1 METLLQ
7 DLRYAVRML
16 IKTPGVT
23 AVAVVTL
30 ALGIGANTAIFS
42 GVNAF
47 LMRPLPVPDPDRLV
61 RPIEVAEDRGVS
73 DEISYPDFVDYRN
86 QATSFTGLAAEDMVQ
101 AALNTENQNDVIWGQ
116 AVSGNYFAVLEV
128 KPAMGRPFLPEEDGA
143 RGAHAVV
150 VVSDSLWRRR
160 LGSDPNIIGKAIQ
173 LNARQYH
180 VIGVAPDFFRG
191 TKFGLAM
198 DFWAPIAMVE
208 ELRSATGLLES
219 RDSHWMNVVGR
230 LKPNVSLSQAS
241 AEMNAI
247 AQRLNQSY
255 SNERATGTQAK
266 VLSEL
271 EGRWSEANLVIKTAG
286 AIAMA
291 IAGLILLIA
300 CANVANLLLARG
312 AARRKEIG
320 IRLALGAS
328 RPRLVRQLL
337 TESLVLSLL
346 GGGLGLLIAY
356 WATQLMQGMIPVL
369 DYNVINDFFSLDSRA
384 LLFTIAASVATG
396 ILFGLAPALHSSN
409 PQLVPVLKGT
419 SESEQRGKTRRLTLR
434 NSLVVAQIALSLM
447 VLVCGGLF
455 IKSFRKAQS
464 IDPGFNTTR
473 NALLIS
479 MNPLLVGYED
489 EKARNFYQR
498 VIEQAKA
505 LPGVEAAGLTRLVPL
520 GDSSNSTGPVLREG
534 ETLARGSAG
543 RDVMTTVVSPG
554 YFDAMQI
561 PFIEGRNFDDR
572 DQQKTQKVI
581 VINQK
586 LAQILWPGESAVG
599 RRILIGAD
607 SKDPLE
613 VVGVVKTG
621 KYRSLA
627 EDPKPYFYSVLSQRR
642 PAAMTLVLRTNGDP
656 LAVVGSVRTA
666 LKAID
671 QQVPMFA
678 VKTMPVHLS
687 WALWGPNLAATFSLA
702 FGVLALMLSA
712 VGLYSVMAYVVSQ
725 RTREVGIRMAL
736 GANRR
741 DVLRMVT
748 GQGMKLAVFGV
759 LLGLVMAI
767 ALSKVISSL
776 LIGVSSYD
784 VATFAVVSGLLTFVA
799 LIACYLP
806 ARRATK
812 VDPLVAL
819 RYE

>member
-23 AVAVVTL
+23 AVAVITL

-47 LMRPLPVPDPDRLV
+47 LMRPLPVPDPDQLI
-61 RPIEVAEDRGVS
+61 RPIEIAEDRGVS
-73 DEISYPDFVDYRN
+73 DEISYPDFIDYRN
-86 QATSFTGLAAEDMVQ
+86 QSTSFTGLTAEDMVQ

-116 AVSGNYFAVLEV
+116 AVSANYFDVLQV
-128 KPAMGRPFLPEEDGA
+128 KPAMGRPFLPEEDEGL
-143 RGAHAVV
+143 GAHPVV
-150 VVSDSLWRRR
+150 VISDSLWRRR
-160 LGSDPNIIGKAIQ
+160 LDADPGIVGKTIQ
-173 LNARQYH
+173 LNARQYQI
-180 VIGVAPDFFRG
+180 VGVAPESFHG
-191 TKFGLAM
+191 SKFGLAM
-198 DFWAPIAMVE
+198 DFWAPMAMVE
-208 ELRSATGLLES
+208 ELRSAPGLLKS
-219 RDSHWMNVVGR
+219 RDSHWMNVIGR
-230 LKPNVSLSQAS
+230 LKPNVSASQAS

-247 AQRLNQSY
+247 ATRLNQSY
-255 SNERATGTQAK
+255 ADARATGTQAK
-266 VLSEL
+266 VVSEL
-271 EGRWSEANLVIKTAG
+271 EGRWEEAHVVINTAG

-291 IAGLILLIA
+291 IAALILLIA

-328 RPRLVRQLL
+328 RRRLVRQLL
-337 TESLVLSLL
+337 TESLLLSLL

-384 LLFTIAASVATG
+384 LVFTLVASVATG
-396 ILFGLAPALHSSN
+396 IIFGLAPALNSSN
-409 PQLVPVLKGT
+409 PQVVPVLKGD
-419 SESEQRGKTRRLTLR
+419 SESHHKGKARRINLR
-434 NSLVVAQIALSLM
+434 NALVVGQVALSLM
-447 VLVCGGLF
+447 VLMSGGLF

-464 IDPGFNTTR
+464 IDPGFGTTR
-473 NALLIS
+473 NALLVS
-479 MNPLLVGYED
+479 LNPLLVGYED
-489 EKARNFYQR
+489 DKAKNFYQQ
-498 VIEQAKA
+498 VIERTKT
-505 LPGVEAAGLTRLVPL
+505 LPGVEAAGLTRLIPL
-520 GDSSNSTGPVLREG
+520 GDSSNSTGPVLKEG

-561 PFIEGRNFDDR
+561 PFAEGRNFDERDR
-572 DQQKTQKVI
+572 SQTQRVVI
-581 VINQK
+581 INQRMAE
-586 LAQILWPGESAVG
+586 LLWRGESPVG
-599 RRILIGAD
+599 KRILIGVD
-607 SKDPLE
+607 SREPLE

-627 EDPKPYFYSVLSQRR
+627 EDPKPYFYSPMSQRR
-642 PAAMTLVLRTNGDP
+642 PAAMTLVLRTSGDP
-656 LAVVGSVRTA
+656 SAIVGSVRAT
-666 LKAID
+666 LQSID
-671 QQVPMFA
+671 RQVPMFA

-687 WALWGPNLAATFSLA
+687 WPLWGPNLAATFSLA
-702 FGVLALMLSA
+702 FGILALLLSA

-748 GQGMKLAVFGV
+748 GQGMRLAVCGV
-759 LLGLVMAI
+759 GIGLVLAI
-767 ALSKVISSL
+767 ALSRVISSL
-776 LIGVSSYD
+776 LIGISSYD
-784 VATFAVVSGLLTFVA
+784 IATFAIVSGLLTFVA
-799 LIACYLP
+799 LIACYVP